1 MTPSSVPNR
10 IERHEKDPAGKL
22 FRVKKRSRHS
32 LRKMITAQS
41 CVECTIRKWRTVEM
55 IRESIVATLVL
66 FMLVPVVS
74 ADPIKSAANPIGS
87 IRFEADS
94 DVKCLLS
101 AMETGNPDTGPST
114 IILKAPAGCVVPWH
128 FHTAQEQAVVIRGVV
143 KMEMSD
149 SPAMSLGP
157 GGFAVMPGKVPH
169 QFACGRKAACLIVV
183 SFDGKYDIVWGRGN
197 K

>member
-1 MTPSSVPNR
+1 M
-10 IERHEKDPAGKL
+10 
-22 FRVKKRSRHS
+22 
-32 LRKMITAQS
+32 LRK
-41 CVECTIRKWRTVEM
+41 CT
-55 IRESIVATLVL
+55 VAALGI
-66 FMLVPVVS
+66 FMLAPVVH
-74 ADPIKSAANPIGS
+74 ADPMRGAVNSLES

-101 AMETGNPDTGPST
+101 AVETGNPDTGPST

-143 KMEMSD
+143 KMEMSH

-157 GGFAVMPGKVPH
+157 GGFAVMPGKLPH
-169 QFACGRKAACLIVV
+169 QFACGGKEECLILVW
-183 SFDGKYDIVWGRGN
+183 FDAKYDIVWGRGS